1 MRENLIIELSNGIKY
16 VIIDAVEYNSF
27 KYFLLTQVSK
37 DETKISEDIEICR
50 YDNVNNNF
58 DQITDIEEYNLIKA
72 IFDERTSKEKLELNI
87 IHRIDF
93 DELIKLEVLSVK
105 KYDYKFRYNGKII
118 HKNIEFYSKTKPK
131 VGDIVYV
138 SLKILE
144 DDMLSFGHIK
154 SIPEVNHN
162 NVFVIQRNN
171 QNIYLRRYYG

>member
-105 KYDYKFRYNGKII
+105 KYDYKFKYNGKII
-118 HKNIEFYSKTKPK
+118 H
-131 VGDIVYV
+131 
-138 SLKILE
+138 
-144 DDMLSFGHIK
+144 
-154 SIPEVNHN
+154 
-162 NVFVIQRNN
+162 
-171 QNIYLRRYYG
+171 